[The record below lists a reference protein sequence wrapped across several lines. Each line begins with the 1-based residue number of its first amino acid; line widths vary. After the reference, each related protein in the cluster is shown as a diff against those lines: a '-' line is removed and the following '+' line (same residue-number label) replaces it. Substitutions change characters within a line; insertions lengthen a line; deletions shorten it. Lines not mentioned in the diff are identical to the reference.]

1 MFRYTEGNPGFIID
15 AITALFKEGKLYID
29 DSGQWSTDFDED
41 ADYSRLYIPPSMH
54 EAVWKH
60 INTLDK
66 ISYETLE
73 TISAFNMP
81 VSLEIIESILEAS
94 HNEIKDIL
102 AELISHQIIEQRLAD
117 WGTLMI
123 ITQKKLKMNLQEN

>member
-1 MFRYTEGNPGFIID
+1 MFCNNNLPCRFLYGNVPLHRRKPGFIID

-66 ISYETLE
+66 ISYETWKQFLLL
-73 TISAFNMP
+73 TCL
-81 VSLEIIESILEAS
+81 SL
-94 HNEIKDIL
+94 
-102 AELISHQIIEQRLAD
+102 
-117 WGTLMI
+117 
-123 ITQKKLKMNLQEN
+123 